1 MREGDLRYVW
11 LDDPDGI
18 RVEYWLRLPEEPPL

>member
-1 MREGDLRYVW
+1 VWQDGSTRYIW

-18 RVEYWLRLPEEPPL
+18 RVEYWLRPAEGS